1 MHVLYVMVTNDT
13 LEEKE
18 IVHCSYH
25 TVVTSITHRNSAPSP
40 NLWTPYLAIVGEI
53 WWYSTVQCRV
63 LYSTVQGTLQ
73 YSAGYST
80 VQCRVLYSTVQG
92 TLQYSAGYS
101 TVQCRVLYSTVQG
114 TLQYSAGYST
124 VQCRVLYSTVQGT
137 LQYSAGYSTVQCR
150 ILYSTVQGNGCT
162 VCAVLTGSPSGWG
175 GVGAVLWPDDDHPQR
190 DRRAQPQSRQL
201 GVGRRVGGR
210 RRKRRGKRKRKEE
223 GRA

>member
-80 VQCRVLYSTVQG
+80 VQCRILYSTVQG

-124 VQCRVLYSTVQGT
+124 VQYRVF
-137 LQYSAGYSTVQCR
+137 
-150 ILYSTVQGNGCT
+150 YSTVQGNGCT
-162 VCAVLTGSPSGWG
+162 VCAVLIGSPSGWA